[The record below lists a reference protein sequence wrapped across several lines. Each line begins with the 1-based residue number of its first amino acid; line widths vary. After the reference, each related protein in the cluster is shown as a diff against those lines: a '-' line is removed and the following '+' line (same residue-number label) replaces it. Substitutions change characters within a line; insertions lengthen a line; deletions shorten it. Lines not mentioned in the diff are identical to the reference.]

1 MGAGELAELMEGEE
15 IRALLASVA
24 APTNIAIPIPPNM
37 SAIPVAGVVAAGGD
51 PTEVEA
57 WVRSVLGWPK
67 RVPPMFAP
75 PEATALDLMFY
86 IVPDREL
93 EAGRQAAGP
102 NLADADLMAFIA
114 TTDMTKAQPF
124 YEKVLGL
131 TLEGS
136 SPFACAFRSNGVL
149 LRVVTVEKFEPDPFT
164 VLGWSVEDLA
174 ATVRGLAARGVTFD
188 QIAGVEQDELG
199 IWQAP
204 GGARVTWFKDPDGN
218 TLSLTQF

>member
-1 MGAGELAELMEGEE
+1 MGAGRLAALMDGEE
-15 IRALLASVA
+15 IRALLASIP
-24 APTNIAIPIPPNM
+24 APTDISIPIPPNM
-37 SAIPVAGVVAAGGD
+37 CAVPIAAVVAAGGD
-51 PTEVEA
+51 AQEVES
-57 WVRSVLGWPK
+57 WVRGVKGWPK

-75 PEATALDLMFY
+75 PEATELDLMFF

-93 EAGRQAAGP
+93 EAGRAAAGP
-102 NLADADLMAFIA
+102 SLKGADLMAFVP
-114 TTDMTKAQPF
+114 TKDMARAQPF
-124 YEKVLGL
+124 YEQVLGL

-149 LRVVTVEKFEPDPFT
+149 LRVVTVEKLEPHPFT

-174 ATVRGLAARGVTFD
+174 AAVGGLTARGVVFD
-188 QIAGVEQDELG
+188 RFDGVEQDELG

-204 GGARVTWFKDPDGN
+204 GGAKVAWFKDPDGN

>member
-1 MGAGELAELMEGEE
+1 MGAGELAELMDGEE

-24 APTNIAIPIPPNM
+24 APTRIAIPLPPNM

-51 PTEVEA
+51 PEEVEA
-57 WVRSVLGWPK
+57 WVRGVKGWPK
-67 RVPPMFAP
+67 RVPPMLAP
-75 PEATALDLMFY
+75 PDATALDLMFY

-102 NLADADLMAFIA
+102 NLAGADLMAFIP
-114 TTDMTKAQPF
+114 TKDMAKAKPF
-124 YEKVLGL
+124 YEMLGF

-149 LRVVTVEKFEPDPFT
+149 LRVVTVEKLEPHPFT

-188 QIAGVEQDELG
+188 QIEGVEQDELG

-204 GGARVTWFKDPDGN
+204 GGAKVTWFKDPDGN

>member
-1 MGAGELAELMEGEE
+1 MDGEE
-15 IRALLASVA
+15 IRALLARVA
-24 APTNIAIPIPPNM
+24 APTEIAIPIPPNM
-37 SAIPVAGVVAAGGD
+37 SAIPVAGVVEAGGD

-57 WVRSVLGWPK
+57 WVRGVKGWPK

-75 PEATALDLMFY
+75 PEATELDLMFF
-86 IVPDREL
+86 IVPDLEL

-102 NLADADLMAFIA
+102 SLAGADLMAFIP
-114 TTDMTKAQPF
+114 TKDMEKARPF

-149 LRVVTVEKFEPDPFT
+149 LRVVNVEKLEPHPFT

-188 QIAGVEQDELG
+188 RMEGVEQDELG

-204 GGARVTWFKDPDGN
+204 GGAKVTWFKDPDGN